1 MIRWLWVCA
10 MSSTDFEAAIQFAI
24 DAGKIQS
31 KAEIDTTKCTIG
43 IDAFILRDSQGSTI
57 ASISKR
63 VLKERAENDA
73 VAKLKAEHNQTNND

>member
-1 MIRWLWVCA
+1 MIRWSWGYA
-10 MSSTDFEAAIQFAI
+10 MSTTEFDAAIQFAI

-31 KAEIDTTKCTIG
+31 KTEVDTSKCTIG

-63 VLKERAENDA
+63 VLKERAENNA
-73 VAKLKAEHNQTNND
+73 VAQLKAEHNQANNG